1 MAKAFCN
8 QIVGLI
14 RFSLVTTGDF
24 YPGFDSVDAMQGF
37 LFDEARLERRFR
49 LFEAICLP
57 SLIGQTDKDFTV
69 IFLVAKDLPKPW
81 RKRLDKLLAPLP
93 FVQVVERP
101 PMNHYPA
108 IREAFDEVASTG
120 FTHRTTFRLDDD
132 DAVSLDYIA
141 MLRRLAA
148 KLHPIPEQDEPIGIA
163 FNKGLYLTYSKQGTE
178 YHKASER
185 TPLSIGTALL
195 APVDFSK
202 NIYAYNHRALG
213 QYHDTWMDQSEFVY
227 LRSLHRDNKSNPHF
241 SGSRDLLEDKRAAS
255 ILRQKFGLDFD
266 ALNRLMRDV

>member
-1 MAKAFCN
+1 MVEPFRN

-24 YPGFDSVDAMQGF
+24 YPGFETVDAMKAF

-49 LFEAICLP
+49 LFEGICLP
-57 SLIGQTDKDFTV
+57 SLMAQSDKDFRLV
-69 IFLVAKDLPKPW
+69 FLLAKDLPKPW
-81 RKRLDKLLAPLP
+81 RNRLDKLIDALP
-93 FVQVVERP
+93 GAQVVERP

-108 IREAFDEVASTG
+108 IREAFEEVPSTG
-120 FTHRTTFRLDDD
+120 YTHRTTFRLDDD

-141 MLRRLAA
+141 QLKALAA
-148 KLHPIPEQDEPIGIA
+148 KLKAIPAKDEPIGIA

-178 YHKASER
+178 YHKAAER
-185 TPLSIGTALL
+185 TPLSIGTALM
-195 APVDFSK
+195 APVNFSK

-213 QYHDTWMDQSEFVY
+213 QYHDTWMDQSDFVY

-241 SGSRDLLEDKRAAS
+241 SGSRDLLEDNRAKS
-255 ILRQKFGLDFD
+255 LLRQKFGLDFD
-266 ALNRLMRDV
+266 ALNRLMTGL